1 MPKKKNEDE
10 VVDETTKTTK
20 TTAID
25 EEKYHD
31 PADGNFDD
39 DVDLTKTSDE
49 VPKFRELFPKG
60 WHDVFIVKI
69 AKNIKKSGSKCY
81 TLWLQRPYKPGLL
94 FKDMYYYMVDKEG
107 NYDAEKTMTWGL
119 PWLKRLAQVLELPT
133 NKPGF
138 NSSYCF
144 GKPIKILVEHQR
156 DGFAEVLAINET
168 GEKISIKTG
177 TVRRNELL
185 EIHGLDI
192 IMKAE
197 VVDIQVSDEN
207 PALIE
212 DKKAFPKLPD
222 VEIPIENGEDP
233 Y

>member
-1 MPKKKNEDE
+1 MPKKKNDEE
-10 VVDETTKTTK
+10 VVEETTE
-20 TTAID
+20 TAID

-39 DVDLTKTSDE
+39 DVDLTKTSDK
-49 VPKFRELFPKG
+49 VPKFGELFPKG

-69 AKNIKKSGSKCY
+69 AKNVKKSGSKCY
-81 TLWLQRPYKPGLL
+81 TLWLQRPFKPGLL
-94 FKDMYYYMVDKEG
+94 FKDMYYYMINKEG
-107 NYDAEKTMTWGL
+107 NFDKDKTETWGL
-119 PWLKRLAQVLELPT
+119 PWLKRLAQVLGLPT
-133 NKPGF
+133 SKPGF

-156 DGFAEVLAINET
+156 DGFAEVLALSNA
-168 GEKISIKTG
+168 GEKIGVRTG
-177 TVRRNELL
+177 TTKRNELL

-197 VVDIQVSDEN
+197 IVDIQVSDLDPN
-207 PALIE
+207 LINSKE
-212 DKKAFPKLPD
+212 AFPKLPD
-222 VEIPIENGEDP
+222 VEIPVEDEEDP